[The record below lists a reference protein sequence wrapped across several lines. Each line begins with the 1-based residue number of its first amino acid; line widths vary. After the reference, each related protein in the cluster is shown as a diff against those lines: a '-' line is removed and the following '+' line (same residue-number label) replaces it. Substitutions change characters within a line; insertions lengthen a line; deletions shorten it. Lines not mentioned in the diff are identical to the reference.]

1 MARSLHSFGRTAKDI
16 HFQEVPFA
24 SVGRTR
30 RATLAA
36 KQPHSERDRHSFD
49 RLRRQWQAIHR
60 KDKDVVLSRLGGGIV
75 SKHKLVIEPAVMLGP
90 TESNIEADIRIVGP
104 ICSAKLPYAYGVSFL

>member
-60 KDKDVVLSRLGGGIV
+60 KDKDGSPEPLWRWHRFKAQARDRARVDPGSYGIQ
-75 SKHKLVIEPAVMLGP
+75 
-90 TESNIEADIRIVGP
+90 
-104 ICSAKLPYAYGVSFL
+104 